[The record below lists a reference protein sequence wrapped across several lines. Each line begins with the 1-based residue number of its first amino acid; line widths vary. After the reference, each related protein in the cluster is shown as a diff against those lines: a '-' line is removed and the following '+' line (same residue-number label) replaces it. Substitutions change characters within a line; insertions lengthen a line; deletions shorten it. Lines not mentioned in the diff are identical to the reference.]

1 MGEVYAAVDQL
12 LQTPVAIKTLNAALI
27 SNARAVSRLR
37 REALLA
43 RRVTHP
49 SVCRIFDVGTEGEP
63 AFLTME
69 LLEGET
75 LGARLRREGR
85 LSIDVVLCVAEQL
98 GAALDAAHRVGV
110 IHRDLKPDNVMLL
123 DGPEPHQPR
132 AFITDFGLA
141 RLEATAEKSAA
152 EGGGPSGRLAG
163 TLSYMAPEQIE
174 GSRVTAAADIYALGL
189 VLYQMTT
196 GRLPFEGPTPLAGA
210 LRRLRESPPSPGSL
224 APVLPPH
231 WNAAI
236 LRCLQRNPGDRFTS
250 AKDLLR
256 ALTTPATEAALPATR
271 QRFMKTVGLGLL
283 VSIVLLGFAAT
294 ASYRDK
300 PVVRVAES
308 TAVYPAPQPAVN
320 SPETS
325 ARPDE
330 REPRPSQV
338 GEYVSPRP
346 RRPLGTRI
354 KAPRREFVA
363 DNTAA
368 RSPAAVVQIQ
378 SAPKSSIPEVSL
390 SSTPENDELL
400 DPRTEEELLDPYR
413 WSEP

>member
-12 LQTPVAIKTLNAALI
+12 LHTPVAIKTLNAALV
-27 SNARAVSRLR
+27 SNPRAVSRLR

-49 SVCRIFDVGTEGEP
+49 SVCRMFDVGTEGETV
-63 AFLTME
+63 FLTME

-85 LSIDVVLCVAEQL
+85 LSIDVVLCVTEQL
-98 GAALDAAHRVGV
+98 SEALDAAHRVGV

-132 AFITDFGLA
+132 AVITDFGLA
-141 RLEATAEKSAA
+141 RLEATAEKPTA

-210 LRRLRESPPSPGSL
+210 VRRLRESPPSPGSL
-224 APVLPPH
+224 APMLPSH

-236 LRCLQRNPGDRFTS
+236 LRCLQRNSGDRFTS
-250 AKDLLR
+250 AGDLLR
-256 ALTTPATEAALPATR
+256 ALTTPTTVAAPPATG
-271 QRFMKTVGLGLL
+271 QRFMKTVGLAFL
-283 VSIVLLGFAAT
+283 VPIGLLGFAGT
-294 ASYRDK
+294 ASYRGK
-300 PVVRVAES
+300 PVVRVVER
-308 TAVYPAPQPAVN
+308 TAAYPAPQHGVN
-320 SPETS
+320 SPETA
-325 ARPDE
+325 ARPDK
-330 REPRPSQV
+330 REPPPSQV
-338 GEYVSPRP
+338 VESVAPRP
-346 RRPLGTRI
+346 RRPPRTGI
-354 KAPRREFVA
+354 KAPRRELVV

-368 RSPAAVVQIQ
+368 GSPAAVVQIQ
-378 SAPKSSIPEVSL
+378 SAPKSSIPEISL

-413 WSEP
+413 RSGP